1 MTSSNNALRTPRD
14 DESKLQLTLL
24 WNVSFRRLE
33 AELEKEREREELRL
47 ADREAERAAKRVK
60 AAQEADAAKQLAMA
74 QRGMTED
81 EKEVSKTV
89 HSGVVLGWTVELNEW
104 AGEEKSQLKGSFRD
118 GLG

>member
-1 MTSSNNALRTPRD
+1 MISSNNALRILRD
-14 DESKLQLTLL
+14 DENKLQLTLL

-89 HSGVVLGWTVELNEW
+89 HSGVVQGWTVELNEW
-104 AGEEKSQLKGSFRD
+104 TGEEKSQLKGSLRD

>member
-1 MTSSNNALRTPRD
+1 M
-14 DESKLQLTLL
+14 L

-47 ADREAERAAKRVK
+47 ADREAERAAKRMK

-89 HSGVVLGWTVELNEW
+89 YSGVVGWTLELNEW
-104 AGEEKSQLKGSFRD
+104 VREGEKSVS
-118 GLG
+118 GLFKRRVVVTLEMNVWVMGM

>member
-1 MTSSNNALRTPRD
+1 MISSNDALRTLRE
-14 DESKLQLTLL
+14 DENKLQLTLL

-47 ADREAERAAKRVK
+47 ADREAERAAKRMK

-89 HSGVVLGWTVELNEW
+89 HSGVVQGWTVELNEW
-104 AGEEKSQLKGSFRD
+104 AGGGGGEKSV
-118 GLG
+118 